1 MWGAAPRP
9 ANPFFKKGWIPKTF
23 NKGKGITIKRKV
35 YEKMKR
41 ISSNKIIVVSVSLLL
56 LVTMLLSACGKKEV
70 LPEIWENATY
80 TEDTTLGEGTK
91 VVDVYVTAGEK
102 SVKLTIKT
110 DEKTLGDALKALN
123 IIEGDDSEF
132 GIYIKKTNGIVA
144 DYDIDASWWGFNKVL
159 EDGTREIMLSG
170 VDGVDIVGGEVFE
183 LIYSK

>member
-1 MWGAAPRP
+1 
-9 ANPFFKKGWIPKTF
+9 
-23 NKGKGITIKRKV
+23 
-35 YEKMKR
+35 MKR

-110 DEKTLGDALKALN
+110 DAKTLGDALKALS

-144 DYDIDASWWGFNKVL
+144 DYDIDASWWGLNKVL
-159 EDGTREIMLSG
+159 EDGTREIMMTG

>member
-1 MWGAAPRP
+1 
-9 ANPFFKKGWIPKTF
+9 
-23 NKGKGITIKRKV
+23 
-35 YEKMKR
+35 MKR
-41 ISSNKIIVVSVSLLL
+41 ISSNRIIVISVALLL
-56 LVTMLLSACGKKEV
+56 CLTMLLSACGKKEV

-80 TEDTTLGEGTK
+80 KEDTTLGEGTK

-132 GIYIKKTNGIVA
+132 GIYIKKTNGILA
-144 DYDIDASWWGFNKVL
+144 DYNVDASWWGFNKVL

-170 VDGVDIVGGEVFE
+170 VDSVDIVGGEVFE